1 MSMENTNEEVLEE
14 TEQEELVE
22 APEQEENEQ
31 SEEILAE
38 KSKTKV
44 KEGELPPALQKAID
58 KKKGKDDDDDDD
70 DEDDDDEEE
79 DESVKKEEF
88 KIPLTKAGMIKA
100 LFDRVSS
107 MKKEEVS
114 TKWKDLMGVAEASLS
129 VDDLGGPT
137 PSGPDDADPKTGDP
151 QPGKK
156 KKKIKVDIPKI
167 DVKEDIEALV
177 QGEELSEEFKTKA
190 ATIFEAAVHQKVM
203 EIATKKTEDLEKEY
217 QTNLQEEIISF
228 RDELTDK
235 VDGYLNYVVEEW
247 MKENE
252 LALEG
257 SLKGEI
263 TEEFIGGLKDLFTE
277 HYIEVP
283 DEKVDIVESLYDKVE
298 ELEEKLNSQIEDNV
312 KTKDELNE
320 YRKDKILEEVCEDLA
335 DTQSEKMKTL
345 VDGVSYE
352 DDADNFENK
361 VKTIKENYFPNQTKQ
376 DENVEQESDGSE
388 VEETPEMNT
397 IMEAYS
403 KAIARK

>member
-1 MSMENTNEEVLEE
+1 MENTTQEEILEE
-14 TEQEELVE
+14 TEQEGLVE
-22 APEQEENEQ
+22 APEQIEE
-31 SEEILAE
+31 EE
-38 KSKTKV
+38 V
-44 KEGELPPALQKAID
+44 VEGELPPALQKAID
-58 KKKGKDDDDDDD
+58 KKNGKKDD
-70 DEDDDDEEE
+70 DEDDDDDDEEEE
-79 DESVKKEEF
+79 DEQVKKEEV
-88 KIPLTKAGMIKA
+88 KIPSTKAGMIKA
-100 LFDRVSS
+100 LFDKVNT

-114 TKWKDLMGVAEASLS
+114 TKWKDLMGVAEGS
-129 VDDLGGPT
+129 VEDLGGPT

-156 KKKIKVDIPKI
+156 KKKIKVDIPEI

-177 QGEELSEEFKTKA
+177 QGEELSEEFKSKA

-203 EIATKKTEDLEKEY
+203 EVTTTKIEELEEEFQK
-217 QTNLQEEIISF
+217 NLQEEIISF

-335 DTQSEKMKTL
+335 DTQSEKMKSL
-345 VDGVSYE
+345 VEGVSYE
-352 DDADNFENK
+352 EDADNFENK
-361 VKTIKENYFPNQTKQ
+361 VKTIKESYFPDQTKQ
-376 DENVEQESDGSE
+376 DDNVEQESDVSE
-388 VEETPEMNT
+388 VEETPKMND

-403 KAIARK
+403 KAIARN

>member
-1 MSMENTNEEVLEE
+1 MENTTQEEILEE
-14 TEQEELVE
+14 TEQEGLVE
-22 APEQEENEQ
+22 APEQIEEDK
-31 SEEILAE
+31 EE
-38 KSKTKV
+38 V
-44 KEGELPPALQKAID
+44 VEGELPPALQKAID
-58 KKKGKDDDDDDD
+58 KKNGKDDDDDDD
-70 DEDDDDEEE
+70 DEEEE
-79 DESVKKEEF
+79 DEQVKKEEV
-88 KIPLTKAGMIKA
+88 KIPSTKAGMIKA
-100 LFDRVSS
+100 LFDKVNT

-114 TKWKDLMGVAEASLS
+114 TKWKDLMGVAEGS
-129 VDDLGGPT
+129 VEDLGGPT
-137 PSGPDDADPKTGDP
+137 PADSDPEKDAV
-151 QPGKK
+151 GKK
-156 KKKIKVDIPKI
+156 KKKIKVDIPEI

-177 QGEELSEEFKTKA
+177 QGEELSEEFKAKA
-190 ATIFEAAVHQKVM
+190 STIFEAAVHQKVM
-203 EIATKKTEDLEKEY
+203 EVTTVKIEELEEEY
-217 QTNLQEEIISF
+217 QKNLQEEIISF
-228 RDELTDK
+228 RDDLTDK

-335 DTQSEKMKTL
+335 DTQSEKMKSL
-345 VDGVSYE
+345 VEGVSYE
-352 DDADNFENK
+352 EDADNFENK

-376 DENVEQESDGSE
+376 DDNVEQESDVSE
-388 VEETPEMNT
+388 TEETPEMNN

-403 KAIARK
+403 KAIARN

>member
-1 MSMENTNEEVLEE
+1 MSMENTNKEEVLEE

-22 APEQEENEQ
+22 APEPEEEKEKEQ

-38 KSKTKV
+38 KSKAKV
-44 KEGELPPALQKAID
+44 KE
-58 KKKGKDDDDDDD
+58 DD
-70 DEDDDDEEE
+70 DEDEDEDDEGDDDSDDDSDDDDEEE
-79 DESVKKEEF
+79 KEEV
-88 KIPLTKAGMIKA
+88 KIPSTKAGMIKA
-100 LFDRVSS
+100 LFDKVNG

-114 TKWKDLMGVAEASLS
+114 ARWKNLMSVTEIS

-137 PSGPDDADPKTGDP
+137 PSGPDDADAKTGDP

-156 KKKIKVDIPKI
+156 KKKIKVVVPEIN
-167 DVKEDIEALV
+167 VKEDIEALV
-177 QGEELSEEFKTKA
+177 QGEELSEEFKAKA

-203 EIATKKTEDLEKEY
+203 EIATEKIDELEKEY
-217 QTNLQEEIISF
+217 QTNLQEEIVSF

-252 LALEG
+252 LVLEG
-257 SLKGEI
+257 SLRSEI

-298 ELEEKLNSQIEDNV
+298 ELEEKLNSQIEENV

-320 YRKDKILEEVCEDLA
+320 YRRDKILEEVCEDLA
-335 DTQSEKMKTL
+335 DTQSEKMKSL

-352 DDADNFENK
+352 NDADDFENK
-361 VKTIKENYFPNQTKQ
+361 VKTIKESYFPNQTKQ
-376 DENVEQESDGSE
+376 DANVEQESDGSE
-388 VEETPEMNT
+388 AEETPKMNN
-397 IMEAYS
+397 IMEQYA
-403 KAIARK
+403 KAIARN